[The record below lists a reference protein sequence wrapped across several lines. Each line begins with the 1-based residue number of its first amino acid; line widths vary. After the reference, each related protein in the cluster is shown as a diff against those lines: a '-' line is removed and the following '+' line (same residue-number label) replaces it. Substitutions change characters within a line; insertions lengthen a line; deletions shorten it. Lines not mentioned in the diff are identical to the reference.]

1 MAIEL
6 YFEWV
11 SVVPPLTL
19 LSSMLFEKSG
29 EKLMKMI
36 LASVSFAALMA
47 SPVLAQSPR
56 SEGLASRIYL
66 NQQRQFGAD
75 NRAYMFAPRSN
86 QDAMDKSLCSTAHDF
101 CPGFH
106 GDNG

>member
-1 MAIEL
+1 MA
-6 YFEWV
+6 
-11 SVVPPLTL
+11 P
-19 LSSMLFEKSG
+19 MLFEKSG
-29 EKLMKMI
+29 DKLMKMI
-36 LASVSFAALMA
+36 LAAAAFAALMA

-56 SEGLASRIYL
+56 NEGPVSRIYL
-66 NQQRQFGAD
+66 NQQKH
-75 NRAYMFAPRSN
+75 NRDYMFAPRSN